1 MPDINLI
8 CIECKNSFY
17 FTEKDQKFYAAQNP
31 PFQQPK
37 RCWHCRQKRKTNGS
51 SATPSTP
58 QVEPKQPPRGKN
70 HRYSEEGDDDF

>member
-1 MPDINLI
+1 MPDINLT

-17 FTEKDQKFYAAQNP
+17 FTEKDQKFYASQNP

-51 SATPSTP
+51 NAPSTP
-58 QVEPKQPPRGKN
+58 AEPKQPPRAKN
-70 HRYSEEGDDDF
+70 HRYRDEDDGDF